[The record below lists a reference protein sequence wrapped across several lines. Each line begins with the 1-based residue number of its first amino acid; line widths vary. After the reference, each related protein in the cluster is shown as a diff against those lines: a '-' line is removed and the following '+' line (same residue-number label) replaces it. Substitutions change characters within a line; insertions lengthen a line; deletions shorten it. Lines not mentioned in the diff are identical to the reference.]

1 MYQNNLFFK
10 INVHHR
16 HDGHHQYNDGKYAK
30 CWICILNLFESP
42 VANSLT
48 LFEYNCAYQHVHCIG
63 KKKNRVI
70 TVKEKGEKS
79 WCSDAKLDKSG
90 CHTIL
95 SLLWK
100 GITGSHIF
108 NLKITSTHLTH
119 TWSPIKYAF

>member
-63 KKKNRVI
+63 KKRKSRYHS
-70 TVKEKGEKS
+70 KGERRKVMVQRCKIGQKWMS
-79 WCSDAKLDKSG
+79 YYTQFVMERNYWFPYLQLENYFNASDAYMV
-90 CHTIL
+90 T
-95 SLLWK
+95 
-100 GITGSHIF
+100 
-108 NLKITSTHLTH
+108 N
-119 TWSPIKYAF
+119 